1 MANDRFEKNP
11 IHFFQYLALKG
22 VCSCVRLLP
31 YRLAVA
37 VSENMLVPVRW
48 VMHKRFARMQ
58 QDIARAFPEK
68 SSQEVRQIAAASWR
82 NMGTIMA
89 EFIQLSAMRVEEVKK
104 RCRIVG
110 IEKLRQA
117 QGTTGGI
124 IHIGHFTNWE
134 AFGLAASAYGFDK
147 AVLAQRIDN
156 PYVDQEINRM
166 RNIFSGVTLYSN
178 HQDKPFFTCM
188 RWLKQKKF
196 LGILFDQN
204 AVAGEMWFSFLGRT
218 AAFAPITALLS
229 IKRQVP
235 VFPVHV
241 TREKD
246 GTLTCTVYDPLLPPA
261 EYSLSNVRQFTKTLI
276 GYYEQWLRENPSS
289 WLWAHNRWKREN
301 EGNAYLEKHPE
312 ERI

>member
-1 MANDRFEKNP
+1 MT
-11 IHFFQYLALKG
+11 
-22 VCSCVRLLP
+22 
-31 YRLAVA
+31 
-37 VSENMLVPVRW
+37 PVRW
-48 VMHKRFARMQ
+48 VMHKRFVRMQ
-58 QDIARAFPEK
+58 YDIARAFPEK
-68 SSQEVRQIAAASWR
+68 SPQEVRQIATDSWR

-89 EFIQLSAMRVEEVKK
+89 EFIQLSAMRSEEVKK

-110 IEKLRQA
+110 IEKLQQA

-166 RNIFSGVTLYSN
+166 RNVFSGVTLYSN

-188 RWLKQKKF
+188 RWLKQKRF

-218 AAFAPITALLS
+218 AAFAPITALLA

-235 VFPVHV
+235 VFPVNV
-241 TREKD
+241 IREKD

-261 EYSLSNVRQFTKTLI
+261 EYSLPSVRQFTKTLI
-276 GYYEQWLRENPSS
+276 GYYEKWLRENPAS